1 MKERISV
8 GSSASNGIPLDAY
21 YVGSSDG
28 KIHMINLS
36 TGLDQ
41 KQFPT
46 ASTLDGANTLGD
58 LSTETGN
65 ELFVGTSG
73 GKLFKIPLPLP

>member
-1 MKERISV
+1 MIRFT
-8 GSSASNGIPLDAY
+8 
-21 YVGSSDG
+21 DG
-28 KIHMINLS
+28 V
-36 TGLDQ
+36 DQ
-41 KQFPT
+41 KQFPA